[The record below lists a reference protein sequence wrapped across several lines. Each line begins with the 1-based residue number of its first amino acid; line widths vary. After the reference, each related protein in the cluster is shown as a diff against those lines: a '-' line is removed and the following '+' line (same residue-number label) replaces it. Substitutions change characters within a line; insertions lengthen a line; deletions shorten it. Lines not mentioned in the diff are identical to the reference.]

1 MSTEENKAIV
11 RRWFSE
17 VVSNGDM
24 SCLDEICAVCHPQF
38 AMVRG
43 VVEPAPQ
50 GIPGLKDLIASFR
63 TAFPD
68 LTATVDEQ
76 VAEAEGAVQL
86 LVVAVPGDVVGCGAF
101 AHATMLLPMG
111 AGCT

>member
-1 MSTEENKAIV
+1 MSTEENKAV
-11 RRWFSE
+11 VQRWFSE

-63 TAFPD
+63 TC
-68 LTATVDEQ
+68 VS
-76 VAEAEGAVQL
+76 GS
-86 LVVAVPGDVVGCGAF
+86 
-101 AHATMLLPMG
+101 HRHRR
-111 AGCT
+111 